1 MTRKA
6 SYLLIIVLLLLSSCR
21 PQAEFPPQE
30 ESIETWGDL
39 FRGFWNRMNTQ
50 YVFWNLDSPG
60 SEWDGVYDEYA
71 PLFDAIKGQIWVDE
85 AATDKALRY
94 FYQIVKE
101 LSDCHYSL
109 SFYENKED
117 EDPIFSF
124 SKYYY
129 NLLLSSGHDDE
140 EIYGFFKSR
149 NTQDVSGLRDT
160 IATVLSDS
168 FGLSLSPGF
177 SGFTQPKAY
186 LSECYVF
193 TSPGDQTTCYAVGKT
208 EDGIIYIGLSDFTLS
223 LFLTGIGGE
232 ELTAAA
238 AGVVDTWKA
247 WIKDYLSG
255 NGDDIKGIVVDLRG
269 NSGGFNTEIP
279 MYWSC
284 LLAEDAYICD
294 YRGKDGMNRTDYGPW
309 VKYIVQHDEETT
321 RPFDK
326 PIAVL
331 TNKATI
337 SNGEI
342 TTMLFKA
349 LRDYYG
355 FRTASFG
362 EATAG
367 GLGTANSSPDGNIYE
382 VFDPYPFNAG
392 QFNLGYASCSTQNR
406 HARYRNGDIY
416 ENRGIEPDY
425 PVEEGGEVDSVLSR
439 ALDWIRSN

>member
-30 ESIETWGDL
+30 AIETWGDL
-39 FRGFWNRMNTQ
+39 FRGFWSRMNTQ

-71 PLFDAIKGQIWVDE
+71 PLFDAIEGQIWVDE

-117 EDPIFSF
+117 EEPIFSF

-140 EIYGFFKSR
+140 EIYGFFKSG
-149 NTQDVSGLRDT
+149 NTPDVSGLRDT

-208 EDGIIYIGLSDFTLS
+208 EDGISAEPPVVKLQVPFRIFREKVRSNQHRMAGPQSLIGRRS
-223 LFLTGIGGE
+223 GI
-232 ELTAAA
+232 
-238 AGVVDTWKA
+238 
-247 WIKDYLSG
+247 
-255 NGDDIKGIVVDLRG
+255 
-269 NSGGFNTEIP
+269 
-279 MYWSC
+279 
-284 LLAEDAYICD
+284 
-294 YRGKDGMNRTDYGPW
+294 
-309 VKYIVQHDEETT
+309 H
-321 RPFDK
+321 
-326 PIAVL
+326 IAVPSIICNRISL
-331 TNKATI
+331 KEDSRISFKHFSYPCKSGTNPV
-337 SNGEI
+337 
-342 TTMLFKA
+342 F
-349 LRDYYG
+349 Y
-355 FRTASFG
+355 RTVSR
-362 EATAG
+362 E
-367 GLGTANSSPDGNIYE
+367 SS
-382 VFDPYPFNAG
+382 
-392 QFNLGYASCSTQNR
+392 
-406 HARYRNGDIY
+406 
-416 ENRGIEPDY
+416 
-425 PVEEGGEVDSVLSR
+425 
-439 ALDWIRSN
+439 